1 MVPDNL
7 HDLFAASAG
16 VAGALVGLLFVAIS
30 VAHDRLEEDSAQLHR
45 VGAQA
50 ALTSFTNALTVSLF
64 ALIPGKKLG
73 ATTLSVSILGLL
85 FVLGSLLSL
94 WRAHRKGALAA
105 GVRDALF
112 LVSLA
117 VTFVIQLR
125 AGIALQSHPTHTG
138 NAETIA
144 ITVVVCFLIGIT
156 RSWVLIGGPSVG
168 FTSEVTK
175 LVRERPSASGSEP
188 APEPEPD
195 PTPADPE
202 RERN

>member
-1 MVPDNL
+1 MVPDDL
-7 HDLFAASAG
+7 HDLFVASAG
-16 VAGALVGLLFVAIS
+16 VAGALIGLLFVAIS

-50 ALTSFTNALTVSLF
+50 ALTSFTNALSLSLF

-73 ATTLSVSILGLL
+73 ATAVSVSILGLL

-94 WRAHRKGALAA
+94 WRVHRQGALAA
-105 GVRDALF
+105 SVRDALF
-112 LVSLA
+112 LLSLA
-117 VTFVIQLR
+117 VVFVIQLR

-168 FTSEVTK
+168 FTSEAIK
-175 LVRERPSASGSEP
+175 LVREHPSA
-188 APEPEPD
+188 PD
-195 PTPADPE
+195 PDPGD
-202 RERN
+202 